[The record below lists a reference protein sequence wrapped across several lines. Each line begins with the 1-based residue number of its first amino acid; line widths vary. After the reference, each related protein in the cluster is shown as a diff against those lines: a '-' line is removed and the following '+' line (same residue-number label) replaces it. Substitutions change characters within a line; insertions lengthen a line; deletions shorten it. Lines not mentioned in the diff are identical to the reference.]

1 MIYICKCGKN
11 FSKSSNAATTG
22 FRDTDTCR
30 GCPHLLPYGENYF
43 DDVQQA
49 FVLDIKGYECRASQF
64 LRYQTELSGALDDK
78 TTIRIESLDFDFLER
93 VSNWVKDHYPDG
105 ELFGSFSRENIRSA
119 EYTSN
124 GRYRYTLS
132 CSQNKK
138 GIAAKRALWAEFFDE
153 TYHRTDMSAEEEKD
167 KVLKDIQLG
176 IERAKEAVLMHYKD
190 ENTGWVY
197 RVSPQPAERELYFIE
212 YLDPSSS
219 VIFKRLPDYP
229 GSRFRESVEE
239 ALTVLAQRNG
249 WTPTAPLEIDP
260 AGSDLSDVEEE
271 KATERH
277 GTITPEG
284 EFFADGAPCRKSVP
298 FRAQIDAGQAQAI
311 HVCNEQPSNIKIWLN
326 EFSRPETW
334 VMNKK
339 GMVCGEF
346 IDVCPYCH
354 ANLKE
359 GRGDV
364 LFVPRRPLEKEDNT
378 CPSQSAPT
386 GDAAVTTTENAVK
399 LLAGA
404 EETLTTS
411 ESAADA
417 STLTGLNEK
426 EIPEMSA
433 AIAAAVKPAASPAPL
448 ASDSMTEATA
458 AGDCVATEN
467 VDGVTAVSLS
477 PDGNDIDI
485 PAEFDYSGLDAQTV
499 ADLHLAEREFAA
511 GKRLAEMGLRRMAEG
526 VAIAHDALC
535 GELSQLGTTQKHGNR
550 GEDTFKRWCESI
562 GVSRSSAYRMLN
574 VVNLFDESTPR
585 QQKVLDVLAPSV
597 LYEASRPSA
606 EPQAVE
612 ALRNGEI
619 TTLKQYKELEAQLK
633 ETQER
638 AERAEQE
645 AQEAKEKA
653 HRLETRPVMSELYD
667 ANRRIKELENR
678 PIEVATQAPTEEQI
692 NEAAK
697 PVIQEM
703 TAMYKVQQEQQ
714 REQIRELKA
723 IVAASRNAIP
733 NACRAIA
740 ESCAAAFASGFEEFQ
755 AMAQDL
761 SDDEYMNAV
770 EPIFEAC
777 REILDSLEGA
787 DYVEG

>member
-11 FSKSSNAATTG
+11 FSKPSNAATTG

-43 DDVQQA
+43 DDVQRA

-93 VSNWVKDHYPDG
+93 VSNWVKEHYPDG
-105 ELFGSFSRENIRSA
+105 ELSGSFSRENIRSA
-119 EYTSN
+119 EYTSD
-124 GRYRYTLS
+124 GRYRYSLS

-153 TYHRTDMSAEEEKD
+153 AYHRTDMSAEEEKE
-167 KVLKDIQLG
+167 KVLKDIRLG
-176 IERAKEAVLMHYKD
+176 IECAKEAVVMHYKD

-197 RVSPQPAERELYFIE
+197 RVSPQPGERDLYFIE
-212 YLDPSSS
+212 YLDPASS

-229 GSRFRESVEE
+229 GSRFHESVEE
-239 ALTVLAQRNG
+239 VLAARARRNG
-249 WTPTAPLEIDP
+249 WAQTEPPEIEP
-260 AGSDLSDVEEE
+260 AG
-271 KATERH
+271 
-277 GTITPEG
+277 
-284 EFFADGAPCRKSVP
+284 
-298 FRAQIDAGQAQAI
+298 
-311 HVCNEQPSNIKIWLN
+311 
-326 EFSRPETW
+326 
-334 VMNKK
+334 
-339 GMVCGEF
+339 
-346 IDVCPYCH
+346 
-354 ANLKE
+354 
-359 GRGDV
+359 
-364 LFVPRRPLEKEDNT
+364 
-378 CPSQSAPT
+378 
-386 GDAAVTTTENAVK
+386 
-399 LLAGA
+399 
-404 EETLTTS
+404 
-411 ESAADA
+411 
-417 STLTGLNEK
+417 
-426 EIPEMSA
+426 
-433 AIAAAVKPAASPAPL
+433 SPAPL
-448 ASDSMTEATA
+448 TSDSMTEATA

-467 VDGVTAVSLS
+467 VEGVTAVSL

-485 PAEFDYSGLDAQTV
+485 PAGFDYSGMDEQKALKLQNLARRAVLVKRRYALDMMEIVAEAHQELVAQSDNEV
-499 ADLHLAEREFAA
+499 VHL
-511 GKRLAEMGLRRMAEG
+511 
-526 VAIAHDALC
+526 VDN
-535 GELSQLGTTQKHGNR
+535 SKHGNR
-550 GEDTFKRWCESI
+550 GEESFRRWCASI
-562 GVSRSSAYRMLN
+562 GIGKTTAYKLLQ
-574 VVNLFDESTPR
+574 V
-585 QQKVLDVLAPSV
+585 KVLMDNSTEEEQEVLSESPANLLYITANPNAPDELV
-597 LYEASRPSA
+597 
-606 EPQAVE
+606 QAVKD
-612 ALRNGEI
+612 REI

-667 ANRRIKELENR
+667 ANQRIKELENR

-692 NEAAK
+692 NAAAE

>member
-30 GCPHLLPYGENYF
+30 GCPHLLPYGKNYF
-43 DDVQQA
+43 DDVQRA
-49 FVLDIKGYECRASQF
+49 FVLDIKGYECRASHF
-64 LRYQTELSGALDDK
+64 LRYQTELSGSLDNK

-93 VSNWVKDHYPDG
+93 VSNWVKEHYPDG

-119 EYTSN
+119 EYTSD
-124 GRYRYTLS
+124 GRYCYSLS

-153 TYHRTDMSAEEEKD
+153 AYHRTDMSAEEEKE

-212 YLDPSSS
+212 YLDPSNS
-219 VIFKRLPDYP
+219 VIFKRLPGYP
-229 GSRFRESVEE
+229 GSKFKESAEE
-239 ALTVLAQRNG
+239 VLAARARRNG
-249 WTPTAPLEIDP
+249 WTEI
-260 AGSDLSDVEEE
+260 EE
-271 KATERH
+271 
-277 GTITPEG
+277 
-284 EFFADGAPCRKSVP
+284 
-298 FRAQIDAGQAQAI
+298 
-311 HVCNEQPSNIKIWLN
+311 
-326 EFSRPETW
+326 
-334 VMNKK
+334 
-339 GMVCGEF
+339 
-346 IDVCPYCH
+346 
-354 ANLKE
+354 
-359 GRGDV
+359 
-364 LFVPRRPLEKEDNT
+364 EDNT
-378 CPSQSAPT
+378 CPRQSAPT

-404 EETLTTS
+404 EETPTIS

-426 EIPEMSA
+426 EIPEMTA
-433 AIAAAVKPAASPAPL
+433 ATAADAEPAASPAPL

-467 VDGVTAVSLS
+467 VDGVTAVSL
-477 PDGNDIDI
+477 PDGNGIDI
-485 PAEFDYSGLDAQTV
+485 PAGFEEGIAAFDYKGLDSSTAQTV
-499 ADLHLAEREFAA
+499 RANSDEFARHMLSSAEEYANACINAANVNKALSNHYHGKWGEWCA
-511 GKRLAEMGLRRMAEG
+511 GFGLSNGAARRMVNIGRKLLSETKLVQLVSDGQIGKSLLQVVCSPNAPAEL
-526 VAIAHDALC
+526 V
-535 GELSQLGTTQKHGNR
+535 
-550 GEDTFKRWCESI
+550 
-562 GVSRSSAYRMLN
+562 
-574 VVNLFDESTPR
+574 
-585 QQKVLDVLAPSV
+585 
-597 LYEASRPSA
+597 
-606 EPQAVE
+606 QAVKD
-612 ALRNGEI
+612 GEI
-619 TTLKQYKELEAQLK
+619 TTHKQYKELEAQLK
-633 ETQER
+633 EAQDR
-638 AERAEQE
+638 AERAERE

-653 HRLETRPVMSELYD
+653 HRLETRPVLSELYN
-667 ANRRIKELENR
+667 ANQRIKELENR

-692 NEAAK
+692 NAAAE

-740 ESCAAAFASGFEEFQ
+740 ESCAEAFASGFEEFQ
-755 AMAQDL
+755 TMAQDL

>member
-11 FSKSSNAATTG
+11 FSKSGNAATTG

-43 DDVQQA
+43 DDVQRA
-49 FVLDIKGYECRASQF
+49 FVLGIKGYECRASQF

-78 TTIRIESLDFDFLER
+78 TTIHIESLDFDFLER
-93 VSNWVKDHYPDG
+93 VSNWVKEHYPNR

-119 EYTSN
+119 EYTSD

-176 IERAKEAVLMHYKD
+176 IERAKEAVVMHYKD

-197 RVSPQPAERELYFIE
+197 RVSSQPAERDLYFIE
-212 YLDPSSS
+212 YLDPSNS

-229 GSRFRESVEE
+229 GSKFKESAEE
-239 ALTVLAQRNG
+239 VLAARAQRNG
-249 WTPTAPLEIDP
+249 WTPTAPLEIAAEGDKGCDDSMLIYHSPIGFTCQEMSEDDLICKNAP
-260 AGSDLSDVEEE
+260 AL
-271 KATERH
+271 
-277 GTITPEG
+277 
-284 EFFADGAPCRKSVP
+284 
-298 FRAQIDAGQAQAI
+298 
-311 HVCNEQPSNIKIWLN
+311 
-326 EFSRPETW
+326 
-334 VMNKK
+334 
-339 GMVCGEF
+339 
-346 IDVCPYCH
+346 
-354 ANLKE
+354 
-359 GRGDV
+359 
-364 LFVPRRPLEKEDNT
+364 
-378 CPSQSAPT
+378 T
-386 GDAAVTTTENAVK
+386 GDAAVTTAESAVK

-404 EETLTTS
+404 EETSTTS
-411 ESAADA
+411 ESAEDA
-417 STLTGLNEK
+417 STFTNLSEQATPESGALANEDENAETCCCSRCQK
-426 EIPEMSA
+426 SDCVCAGTCDAQSRAACDGRQNCSQSACTYDVKRREGVRYIPFA
-433 AIAAAVKPAASPAPL
+433 ATAADAEPAADPARS
-448 ASDSMTEATA
+448 ASDSTMEATV
-458 AGDCVATEN
+458 AGDCVPMEN
-467 VDGVTAVSLS
+467 VDGVTAVSL
-477 PDGNDIDI
+477 PDGKDIDI
-485 PAEFDYSGLDAQTV
+485 PTGFEEGIATFDYEGLDNSTAQTV
-499 ADLHLAEREFAA
+499 RANSDEFARHMLSSAEEYANACINAANVNKALSNHYHGKWGEWCA
-511 GKRLAEMGLRRMAEG
+511 GFGLSNGAARRMVNIGRKLLSETKLVQLVSDGQIGKSLLQVVCSPNAPAEL
-526 VAIAHDALC
+526 V
-535 GELSQLGTTQKHGNR
+535 
-550 GEDTFKRWCESI
+550 
-562 GVSRSSAYRMLN
+562 
-574 VVNLFDESTPR
+574 
-585 QQKVLDVLAPSV
+585 
-597 LYEASRPSA
+597 
-606 EPQAVE
+606 QAVKD
-612 ALRNGEI
+612 GEI
-619 TTLKQYKELEAQLK
+619 TTHKQYKELEAQLK

-638 AERAEQE
+638 AERAERE

-653 HRLETRPVMSELYD
+653 HRLETRELYD
-667 ANRRIKELENR
+667 ANQRIKELENR

-740 ESCAAAFASGFEEFQ
+740 ESCAEAFARGFEEFQ

-777 REILDSLEGA
+777 REIIDSLEGA

>member
-30 GCPHLLPYGENYF
+30 GCPHLLPYGEDYF
-43 DDVQQA
+43 DDVQRA

-93 VSNWVKDHYPDG
+93 VSNWVKEHYPDG
-105 ELFGSFSRENIRSA
+105 ELSGSFSRENIRSA
-119 EYTSN
+119 EYTSD
-124 GRYRYTLS
+124 GRYRYSLS

-167 KVLKDIQLG
+167 KILKDIQLG
-176 IERAKEAVLMHYKD
+176 IERAKEAALMHYKD

-197 RVSPQPAERELYFIE
+197 RVSPQPGERDLYFIE
-212 YLDPSSS
+212 YLDPASS

-239 ALTVLAQRNG
+239 ALAARAQRNG
-249 WTPTAPLEIDP
+249 WTETTPPEIDP

-284 EFFADGAPCRKSVP
+284 EFFADGAPCRKSVL
-298 FRAQIDAGQAQAI
+298 FRAQVDAGRAQAI
-311 HVCNEQPSNIKIWLN
+311 HVCNEQPRNIKIWLN
-326 EFSRPETW
+326 EFEKPETW
-334 VMNKK
+334 VMNKE
-339 GMVCGEF
+339 GTVCGEF

-354 ANLKE
+354 ANLKK

-378 CPSQSAPT
+378 CPRQSAPT
-386 GDAAVTTTENAVK
+386 GDAAVTTTESAVT
-399 LLAGA
+399 LPASM

-426 EIPEMSA
+426 EIPEMTA
-433 AIAAAVKPAASPAPL
+433 ATAADAEPAASPAPL

-485 PAEFDYSGLDAQTV
+485 PAGFEEGIAAFDYKGLDSSTAQTV
-499 ADLHLAEREFAA
+499 RANSDEFVRHMLSSAEEYANACINAA
-511 GKRLAEMGLRRMAEG
+511 NVNKALSNHYHGKWGEWCAGFGLSNGAARRMVNIGRKLLSETKLVQLVSDGQIGKSLLQVVCSPNAPAEL
-526 VAIAHDALC
+526 V
-535 GELSQLGTTQKHGNR
+535 
-550 GEDTFKRWCESI
+550 
-562 GVSRSSAYRMLN
+562 
-574 VVNLFDESTPR
+574 
-585 QQKVLDVLAPSV
+585 
-597 LYEASRPSA
+597 
-606 EPQAVE
+606 QAVKD
-612 ALRNGEI
+612 GEI
-619 TTLKQYKELEAQLK
+619 TTHKQYKELEAQLK
-633 ETQER
+633 EAQER
-638 AERAEQE
+638 AERAERE

-667 ANRRIKELENR
+667 ANQRIKELENR

-692 NEAAK
+692 NAAAK

>member
-30 GCPHLLPYGENYF
+30 GCPHLLPYGKHYF
-43 DDVQQA
+43 DDVQRA

-93 VSNWVKDHYPDG
+93 VSDWVKEHYPDG
-105 ELFGSFSRENIRSA
+105 ELSGSFSRENIRSA
-119 EYTSN
+119 EYTSD
-124 GRYRYTLS
+124 GRYRYSLS

-167 KVLKDIQLG
+167 KILKDIQLG
-176 IERAKEAVLMHYKD
+176 IERAKHYKD

-197 RVSPQPAERELYFIE
+197 RVNPEPGERDLYFIE
-212 YLDPSSS
+212 YLDPASS

-249 WTPTAPLEIDP
+249 WAQTEPPEIDP

-284 EFFADGAPCRKSVP
+284 EFFADGAPCRKSVL
-298 FRAQIDAGQAQAI
+298 FRARVDAGRAQAI
-311 HVCNEQPSNIKIWLN
+311 HVCNEQPRNIKIWLN
-326 EFSRPETW
+326 ELEKPETW
-334 VMNKK
+334 VMNKE
-339 GMVCGEF
+339 GTVCGEF

-378 CPSQSAPT
+378 CPRQSAPT
-386 GDAAVTTTENAVK
+386 GDAAATTTESAVA
-399 LLAGA
+399 LPASM

-433 AIAAAVKPAASPAPL
+433 AIAADAEPAASPAPL

-458 AGDCVATEN
+458 AGDCVPTEN

-477 PDGNDIDI
+477 PDGKEIDV
-485 PAEFDYSGLDAQTV
+485 PTGFDYSGMDEQKAFKLQNLARRAVLVKRRYALDMMEIVAEAHQELVAQSDNEV
-499 ADLHLAEREFAA
+499 VHL
-511 GKRLAEMGLRRMAEG
+511 
-526 VAIAHDALC
+526 VDN
-535 GELSQLGTTQKHGNR
+535 SKHGNR
-550 GEDTFKRWCESI
+550 GEESFRRWCASI
-562 GVSRSSAYRMLN
+562 GIGKTTAYKLLQ
-574 VVNLFDESTPR
+574 V
-585 QQKVLDVLAPSV
+585 KVLMDNSTEEEQEVLSESPANLLYITANPNAPDKLV
-597 LYEASRPSA
+597 
-606 EPQAVE
+606 QAVKD
-612 ALRNGEI
+612 REI
-619 TTLKQYKELEAQLK
+619 TTLKQFKEMEAHLK
-633 ETQER
+633 EAQER
-638 AERAEQE
+638 AERAERE

-667 ANRRIKELENR
+667 ANQRIKELENR

>member
-43 DDVQQA
+43 DDVQRA

-78 TTIRIESLDFDFLER
+78 TTIRIESLDFDFLEH
-93 VSNWVKDHYPDG
+93 VSDWVEEHYPDG
-105 ELFGSFSRENIRSA
+105 ELSGSFARENIRSA
-119 EYTSN
+119 EYMSD

-176 IERAKEAVLMHYKD
+176 IKRAKEAFVMHYKD

-212 YLDPSSS
+212 YLDPANS

-239 ALTVLAQRNG
+239 VLTARAQRNG
-249 WTPTAPLEIDP
+249 WRETAPLEIEP
-260 AGSDLSDVEEE
+260 AGNDLSDVEEE
-271 KATERH
+271 
-277 GTITPEG
+277 GTNV
-284 EFFADGAPCRKSVP
+284 CCCSRCQKSDCVC
-298 FRAQIDAGQAQAI
+298 AGTCDAQARAS
-311 HVCNEQPSNIKIWLN
+311 C
-326 EFSRPETW
+326 
-334 VMNKK
+334 
-339 GMVCGEF
+339 
-346 IDVCPYCH
+346 D
-354 ANLKE
+354 
-359 GRGDV
+359 GRQ
-364 LFVPRRPLEKEDNT
+364 N
-378 CPSQSAPT
+378 CSQSGCTYDIKHRENTAHFPFV
-386 GDAAVTTTENAVK
+386 AAT
-399 LLAGA
+399 
-404 EETLTTS
+404 
-411 ESAADA
+411 AADA
-417 STLTGLNEK
+417 E
-426 EIPEMSA
+426 
-433 AIAAAVKPAASPAPL
+433 PAADPALSAL
-448 ASDSMTEATA
+448 ASTTEATA
-458 AGDCVATEN
+458 AADCVPMEN
-467 VDGVTAVSLS
+467 VNSVTAVSL
-477 PDGNDIDI
+477 PDGKDIDA
-485 PAEFDYSGLDAQTV
+485 PTGFDYSGLDAQTV

-526 VAIAHDALC
+526 VAIAHDTLC
-535 GELSQLGTTQKHGNR
+535 GELSQVGTTQKHGNR
-550 GEDTFKRWCESI
+550 GEDTFKSWCESI
-562 GVSRSSAYRMLN
+562 GVSRSAAYRMLN
-574 VVNLFDESTPR
+574 VVELFDKSTPR
-585 QQKVLDVLAPSV
+585 QQKVLDALAPSV

-612 ALRNGEI
+612 ALKKGEI

-633 ETQER
+633 EFQER

-667 ANRRIKELENR
+667 ANQRIKELENR

-692 NEAAK
+692 NAAAK

-703 TAMYKVQQEQQ
+703 TAMYRVQQEQQ
-714 REQIRELKA
+714 REQIRELKT

-740 ESCAAAFASGFEEFQ
+740 ESCAKAFARGFEEFQ
-755 AMAQDL
+755 AIAQDL

>member
-11 FSKSSNAATTG
+11 FSKSGNAATTG
-22 FRDTDTCR
+22 FRETGNCF
-30 GCPHLLPYGENYF
+30 GCPYLLPYGENYF
-43 DDVQQA
+43 DDVQRA
-49 FVLDIKGYECRASQF
+49 VVLDIKGYECRASQF
-64 LRYQTELSGALDDK
+64 LRYQTELSVALDDK

-93 VSNWVKDHYPDG
+93 VSNWVKEHYPDG
-105 ELFGSFSRENIRSA
+105 ELFGSFSREDIRSA
-119 EYTSN
+119 EYTSD
-124 GRYRYTLS
+124 GRYRYSLS

-138 GIAAKRALWAEFFDE
+138 GIAAKRVLWAEFFDE
-153 TYHRTDMSAEEEKD
+153 AYHRTDMSAEEEKE

-197 RVSPQPAERELYFIE
+197 RVSPQPGERDLYFIE
-212 YLDPSSS
+212 YLDPASS

-229 GSRFRESVEE
+229 GSKFKESAEE
-239 ALTVLAQRNG
+239 VLAARARRNG
-249 WTPTAPLEIDP
+249 WAQTEPPEIEP
-260 AGSDLSDVEEE
+260 AGSDLSDV
-271 KATERH
+271 
-277 GTITPEG
+277 
-284 EFFADGAPCRKSVP
+284 DVP
-298 FRAQIDAGQAQAI
+298 AG
-311 HVCNEQPSNIKIWLN
+311 
-326 EFSRPETW
+326 
-334 VMNKK
+334 
-339 GMVCGEF
+339 
-346 IDVCPYCH
+346 
-354 ANLKE
+354 
-359 GRGDV
+359 
-364 LFVPRRPLEKEDNT
+364 
-378 CPSQSAPT
+378 
-386 GDAAVTTTENAVK
+386 
-399 LLAGA
+399 
-404 EETLTTS
+404 
-411 ESAADA
+411 
-417 STLTGLNEK
+417 
-426 EIPEMSA
+426 
-433 AIAAAVKPAASPAPL
+433 
-448 ASDSMTEATA
+448 
-458 AGDCVATEN
+458 
-467 VDGVTAVSLS
+467 
-477 PDGNDIDI
+477 
-485 PAEFDYSGLDAQTV
+485 FDYSGLDAQTV

-526 VAIAHDALC
+526 VAIAHEALC
-535 GELSQLGTTQKHGNR
+535 GELSQVGTTQKHGNR
-550 GEDTFKRWCESI
+550 GEDTFKSWCESI
-562 GVSRSSAYRMLN
+562 GVSRSAAYRMLN

-585 QQKVLDVLAPSV
+585 QQKVLDALAPSV

-612 ALRNGEI
+612 ALKKGEI
-619 TTLKQYKELEAQLK
+619 TTLKQFKEMEAHLK
-633 ETQER
+633 EAQER
-638 AERAEQE
+638 AERAERE

-667 ANRRIKELENR
+667 ANQRIKELENR

-714 REQIRELKA
+714 REQIKELKA

-740 ESCAAAFASGFEEFQ
+740 ESCAKAFASGFEEFQ

>member
-49 FVLDIKGYECRASQF
+49 LVLDIKGYECRASQF

-93 VSNWVKDHYPDG
+93 VSNWVKEHYPDG
-105 ELFGSFSRENIRSA
+105 ELSGSFSREDIRSA
-119 EYTSN
+119 EYTSD
-124 GRYRYTLS
+124 GRYRYSLS

-138 GIAAKRALWAEFFDE
+138 GIAAKRVLWAEFFDE
-153 TYHRTDMSAEEEKD
+153 AYRRTDMSAEEEKE

-197 RVSPQPAERELYFIE
+197 RASPQPAERELYFIE

-239 ALTVLAQRNG
+239 VLTARAQRNG
-249 WTPTAPLEIDP
+249 WAQTEPPEIEP
-260 AGSDLSDVEEE
+260 VSNDLSD
-271 KATERH
+271 
-277 GTITPEG
+277 
-284 EFFADGAPCRKSVP
+284 
-298 FRAQIDAGQAQAI
+298 
-311 HVCNEQPSNIKIWLN
+311 
-326 EFSRPETW
+326 
-334 VMNKK
+334 
-339 GMVCGEF
+339 
-346 IDVCPYCH
+346 

-378 CPSQSAPT
+378 CPRQSAPT

-404 EETLTTS
+404 EETPTIS
-411 ESAADA
+411 ESAVDA

-426 EIPEMSA
+426 EIPEM
-433 AIAAAVKPAASPAPL
+433 AAATAADAEPAASPAPL
-448 ASDSMTEATA
+448 TSDSMTEATA

-467 VDGVTAVSLS
+467 VEGVTAVSLS
-477 PDGNDIDI
+477 DGNDIDI

-653 HRLETRPVMSELYD
+653 HRLETRPVMSEMYD
-667 ANRRIKELENR
+667 ANQRIKELENR

-692 NEAAK
+692 NAAAE

-714 REQIRELKA
+714 REQIKELKA

-740 ESCAAAFASGFEEFQ
+740 ESCAEAFARGFEEFQ

-777 REILDSLEGA
+777 REIIDSLEGA

>member
-43 DDVQQA
+43 DDVQRA

-64 LRYQTELSGALDDK
+64 LWYQTELSGALDDK

-93 VSNWVKDHYPDG
+93 VSNWVKEHYPDG
-105 ELFGSFSRENIRSA
+105 ELSGSFSRENIRSA
-119 EYTSN
+119 EYTSD
-124 GRYRYTLS
+124 GRYRYSLS

-153 TYHRTDMSAEEEKD
+153 AYHRTDMSAEEEKE
-167 KVLKDIQLG
+167 KVLKDIRLG
-176 IERAKEAVLMHYKD
+176 IERAKEAVVMHYKD

-467 VDGVTAVSLS
+467 VEGVTAVSL

-485 PAEFDYSGLDAQTV
+485 PAGFDYSGMDEQKALKLQNLARRAVLVKRRYALDMMEIVAEAHQELVAQSDNEV
-499 ADLHLAEREFAA
+499 VHL
-511 GKRLAEMGLRRMAEG
+511 
-526 VAIAHDALC
+526 VDN
-535 GELSQLGTTQKHGNR
+535 SKHGNR
-550 GEDTFKRWCESI
+550 GEESFRRWCASI
-562 GVSRSSAYRMLN
+562 GIGKTTAYKLLQ
-574 VVNLFDESTPR
+574 V
-585 QQKVLDVLAPSV
+585 KVLMDNSTEEEQEVLSESPANLLYITANPNAP
-597 LYEASRPSA
+597 A
-606 EPQAVE
+606 ELVQAVKD
-612 ALRNGEI
+612 REI

-638 AERAEQE
+638 AERAERE

-667 ANRRIKELENR
+667 ANQRIKELENR
-678 PIEVATQAPTEEQI
+678 PIEVATQAPTE
-692 NEAAK
+692 
-697 PVIQEM
+697 
-703 TAMYKVQQEQQ
+703 
-714 REQIRELKA
+714 EQIRELKA

-770 EPIFEAC
+770 EPIFETC

>member
-1 MIYICKCGKN
+1 M
-11 FSKSSNAATTG
+11 
-22 FRDTDTCR
+22 
-30 GCPHLLPYGENYF
+30 
-43 DDVQQA
+43 
-49 FVLDIKGYECRASQF
+49 
-64 LRYQTELSGALDDK
+64 
-78 TTIRIESLDFDFLER
+78 
-93 VSNWVKDHYPDG
+93 
-105 ELFGSFSRENIRSA
+105 
-119 EYTSN
+119 
-124 GRYRYTLS
+124 
-132 CSQNKK
+132 
-138 GIAAKRALWAEFFDE
+138 
-153 TYHRTDMSAEEEKD
+153 
-167 KVLKDIQLG
+167 
-176 IERAKEAVLMHYKD
+176 
-190 ENTGWVY
+190 
-197 RVSPQPAERELYFIE
+197 
-212 YLDPSSS
+212 
-219 VIFKRLPDYP
+219 
-229 GSRFRESVEE
+229 
-239 ALTVLAQRNG
+239 
-249 WTPTAPLEIDP
+249 
-260 AGSDLSDVEEE
+260 
-271 KATERH
+271 
-277 GTITPEG
+277 
-284 EFFADGAPCRKSVP
+284 
-298 FRAQIDAGQAQAI
+298 
-311 HVCNEQPSNIKIWLN
+311 
-326 EFSRPETW
+326 
-334 VMNKK
+334 
-339 GMVCGEF
+339 
-346 IDVCPYCH
+346 
-354 ANLKE
+354 
-359 GRGDV
+359 
-364 LFVPRRPLEKEDNT
+364 
-378 CPSQSAPT
+378 
-386 GDAAVTTTENAVK
+386 TTTENAVK

-404 EETLTTS
+404 EETPTIS

-426 EIPEMSA
+426 EIPEM
-433 AIAAAVKPAASPAPL
+433 AAATAADAEPAANPAPSAL
-448 ASDSMTEATA
+448 ASTTEATA

-467 VDGVTAVSLS
+467 VEGVTAVSLP

-585 QQKVLDVLAPSV
+585 QQEVLDVLAPAV

-645 AQEAKEKA
+645 AQDAKEKA
-653 HRLETRPVMSELYD
+653 HRLETRPVMSELYN
-667 ANRRIKELENR
+667 ANQRIKELENR

-692 NEAAK
+692 NAAAE

-740 ESCAAAFASGFEEFQ
+740 ESCAEAFARGFEEFQ

>member
-43 DDVQQA
+43 DDVQRA
-49 FVLDIKGYECRASQF
+49 LVLDIKGYECRASQF

-93 VSNWVKDHYPDG
+93 VSNWVKEHYPDG
-105 ELFGSFSRENIRSA
+105 ELSGSFSRENIRSA
-119 EYTSN
+119 EYTSD
-124 GRYRYTLS
+124 GRYRYSLS

-153 TYHRTDMSAEEEKD
+153 AYHRTDMSAEEEKE
-167 KVLKDIQLG
+167 KVLKDIRLG
-176 IERAKEAVLMHYKD
+176 IERAKEAVVMHYKD

-197 RVSPQPAERELYFIE
+197 RVSPQPAERDLYFIE
-212 YLDPSSS
+212 YLDPASS

-229 GSRFRESVEE
+229 GSRFHESAEE
-239 ALTVLAQRNG
+239 ALAERAQRNG
-249 WTPTAPLEIDP
+249 WTEI
-260 AGSDLSDVEEE
+260 EE
-271 KATERH
+271 
-277 GTITPEG
+277 
-284 EFFADGAPCRKSVP
+284 
-298 FRAQIDAGQAQAI
+298 
-311 HVCNEQPSNIKIWLN
+311 
-326 EFSRPETW
+326 
-334 VMNKK
+334 
-339 GMVCGEF
+339 
-346 IDVCPYCH
+346 
-354 ANLKE
+354 
-359 GRGDV
+359 
-364 LFVPRRPLEKEDNT
+364 EDNT
-378 CPSQSAPT
+378 CPRQSAPT

-404 EETLTTS
+404 EETPTIS
-411 ESAADA
+411 ESAVDA

-426 EIPEMSA
+426 EIPEMA
-433 AIAAAVKPAASPAPL
+433 AATAAAVKPAASPAPL

-526 VAIAHDALC
+526 VAIAHEALC
-535 GELSQLGTTQKHGNR
+535 GELSQVGTTQKHGNR
-550 GEDTFKRWCESI
+550 GEDTFKSWCESI
-562 GVSRSSAYRMLN
+562 GVSRSAAYRMLN
-574 VVNLFDESTPR
+574 VVELFDKSTPR
-585 QQKVLDVLAPSV
+585 QQKVLDALAPSV

-612 ALRNGEI
+612 ALKKGEI
-619 TTLKQYKELEAQLK
+619 TTLKQFKEMEAQLK
-633 ETQER
+633 EAQER
-638 AERAEQE
+638 AERAERE

-770 EPIFEAC
+770 EPIFETC

>member
-43 DDVQQA
+43 DDVQRA

-93 VSNWVKDHYPDG
+93 VSNWVKEHYPDG
-105 ELFGSFSRENIRSA
+105 ELSGSFSRENIRSA
-119 EYTSN
+119 EYTSD
-124 GRYRYTLS
+124 GRYRYSLS

-167 KVLKDIQLG
+167 KILKDIQLG
-176 IERAKEAVLMHYKD
+176 IERAKEAALMHYKD

-197 RVSPQPAERELYFIE
+197 RVSPQPGERDLYFIE
-212 YLDPSSS
+212 YLDPASS

-239 ALTVLAQRNG
+239 VLAARAQRNG
-249 WTPTAPLEIDP
+249 WTETTPPDIEP

-284 EFFADGAPCRKSVP
+284 EFFADGAPCRKSVL
-298 FRAQIDAGQAQAI
+298 FRAQVDAGRAQAI
-311 HVCNEQPSNIKIWLN
+311 HVCNEQPRNIKIWLN
-326 EFSRPETW
+326 EIEKPETW
-334 VMNKK
+334 VMNKE
-339 GMVCGEF
+339 GTVCGEF

-354 ANLKE
+354 ANLKK

-378 CPSQSAPT
+378 CPRQSAPT
-386 GDAAVTTTENAVK
+386 GDAVVTTTESAVT
-399 LLAGA
+399 LPASM

-426 EIPEMSA
+426 EIPEMTA
-433 AIAAAVKPAASPAPL
+433 ATAADAEPAASPAHL

-477 PDGNDIDI
+477 DGKKIDV
-485 PAEFDYSGLDAQTV
+485 PTGFDYSGIEESTAAVLYNAQSIIINARKECIIKIADAV
-499 ADLHLAEREFAA
+499 S
-511 GKRLAEMGLRRMAEG
+511 M
-526 VAIAHDALC
+526 AHDKLVANC
-535 GELSQLGTTQKHGNR
+535 DNSKHSHR
-550 GEDTFKRWCESI
+550 GENTFRAWCTSVGI
-562 GVSRSSAYRMLN
+562 GKDAAYRLLQVSTLLKN
-574 VVNLFDESTPR
+574 STESEL
-585 QQKVLDVLAPSV
+585 QVLEQASPSL
-597 LYEASRPSA
+597 LYAAAKPSA
-606 EPQAVE
+606 PAELVQAVKD
-612 ALRNGEI
+612 GEI
-619 TTLKQYKELEAQLK
+619 TTHKQYKELEAHLK
-633 ETQER
+633 EAQER
-638 AERAEQE
+638 AERAERE

-667 ANRRIKELENR
+667 ANQRIKELENR

-692 NEAAK
+692 NAAAE

-777 REILDSLEGA
+777 REIIDSLEGA

>member
-11 FSKSSNAATTG
+11 FSKSGNAATTG

-43 DDVQQA
+43 DDVQRA

-93 VSNWVKDHYPDG
+93 VSDWVKEHYPDG
-105 ELFGSFSRENIRSA
+105 ELSGSFSREKIRSA
-119 EYTSN
+119 EYTSD
-124 GRYRYTLS
+124 GRYRYSLS

-167 KVLKDIQLG
+167 KILKDIQLG
-176 IERAKEAVLMHYKD
+176 IERAKEAALMHYKD
-190 ENTGWVY
+190 KNTGWVY
-197 RVSPQPAERELYFIE
+197 RVSPQPGERDLYFIE
-212 YLDPSSS
+212 YLDPASS
-219 VIFKRLPDYP
+219 VIFKRLPDYL

-239 ALTVLAQRNG
+239 VLTARAQRNG
-249 WTPTAPLEIDP
+249 WAQTEPPEIEP

-271 KATERH
+271 ETNVCCCSRCQKSDCVCAGTCDVQARALCDGRKNCSQASCTYSMKRERDL
-277 GTITPEG
+277 ICKNTP
-284 EFFADGAPCRKSVP
+284 
-298 FRAQIDAGQAQAI
+298 
-311 HVCNEQPSNIKIWLN
+311 
-326 EFSRPETW
+326 
-334 VMNKK
+334 
-339 GMVCGEF
+339 
-346 IDVCPYCH
+346 
-354 ANLKE
+354 
-359 GRGDV
+359 
-364 LFVPRRPLEKEDNT
+364 
-378 CPSQSAPT
+378 APT
-386 GDAAVTTTENAVK
+386 GDAAATTTENAVK

-404 EETLTTS
+404 EETPTIS

-433 AIAAAVKPAASPAPL
+433 ATAADAEPAASPAPL

-467 VDGVTAVSLS
+467 VEGVTAVSL
-477 PDGNDIDI
+477 PDGKDIDV
-485 PAEFDYSGLDAQTV
+485 PTGFDYSAIDEQTAIRLQNLARRAMASRQRYVLDLMEIVVEAHRVV
-499 ADLHLAEREFAA
+499 APCDN
-511 GKRLAEMGLRRMAEG
+511 
-526 VAIAHDALC
+526 
-535 GELSQLGTTQKHGNR
+535 SKHGNR
-550 GEDTFKRWCESI
+550 GEDSFRRWCASI
-562 GVSRSSAYRMLN
+562 GVGKDTAYRLLQVQALM
-574 VVNLFDESTPR
+574 DSSTAEE
-585 QQKVLDVLAPSV
+585 QEVLAEAPAKL
-597 LYEASRPSA
+597 LYAAAKPSA
-606 EPQAVE
+606 PAELVQAVKE
-612 ALRNGEI
+612 GEI
-619 TTLKQYKELEAQLK
+619 TTHKQYKELEAQLK

-638 AERAEQE
+638 AKRAERE

-667 ANRRIKELENR
+667 ANQRIKELENR

-692 NEAAK
+692 NAAAE

-740 ESCAAAFASGFEEFQ
+740 ESCAEAFARGFEEFQ

>member
-11 FSKSSNAATTG
+11 FSKSGNAATTG

-30 GCPHLLPYGENYF
+30 GCPHLLPYGKNYF
-43 DDVQQA
+43 DDVQRA

-93 VSNWVKDHYPDG
+93 VSDWVKEHYPDG
-105 ELFGSFSRENIRSA
+105 ELSRSFSREKIRSA
-119 EYTSN
+119 EYTSD
-124 GRYRYTLS
+124 GRYRYSLS

-167 KVLKDIQLG
+167 KILKDIQLG
-176 IERAKEAVLMHYKD
+176 IERAKEAALMHYKD
-190 ENTGWVY
+190 KNTGWVY
-197 RVSPQPAERELYFIE
+197 RVSPQPGERDLYFIE
-212 YLDPSSS
+212 YLDPASS

-229 GSRFRESVEE
+229 GSRFRESVAE
-239 ALTVLAQRNG
+239 VLAARAQRNG
-249 WTPTAPLEIDP
+249 WTEI
-260 AGSDLSDVEEE
+260 EE
-271 KATERH
+271 
-277 GTITPEG
+277 
-284 EFFADGAPCRKSVP
+284 
-298 FRAQIDAGQAQAI
+298 
-311 HVCNEQPSNIKIWLN
+311 
-326 EFSRPETW
+326 
-334 VMNKK
+334 
-339 GMVCGEF
+339 
-346 IDVCPYCH
+346 
-354 ANLKE
+354 
-359 GRGDV
+359 
-364 LFVPRRPLEKEDNT
+364 EDNT
-378 CPSQSAPT
+378 CPRQSAPT

-404 EETLTTS
+404 EETPTIS
-411 ESAADA
+411 ESAVDA

-426 EIPEMSA
+426 EIPEM
-433 AIAAAVKPAASPAPL
+433 AAATAADAEPAASPAPS

-467 VDGVTAVSLS
+467 VDGITAVSL
-477 PDGNDIDI
+477 PDGKGIDV
-485 PAEFDYSGLDAQTV
+485 PAGFDYSGLDAQTV

-526 VAIAHDALC
+526 VAIAHEALC
-535 GELSQLGTTQKHGNR
+535 GELSQVGTTQKHGNR
-550 GEDTFKRWCESI
+550 GEDTFKSWCESI
-562 GVSRSSAYRMLN
+562 GVSRSAAYRMLN

-585 QQKVLDVLAPSV
+585 QQKVLDALAPSV

-612 ALRNGEI
+612 ALKKGEI
-619 TTLKQYKELEAQLK
+619 TTLKQFKEMEAHLK
-633 ETQER
+633 EAQER
-638 AERAEQE
+638 AERAERE

-667 ANRRIKELENR
+667 ANQRIKELENR

-714 REQIRELKA
+714 REQIKELKA

-787 DYVEG
+787 DYVE

>member
-1 MIYICKCGKN
+1 
-11 FSKSSNAATTG
+11 
-22 FRDTDTCR
+22 
-30 GCPHLLPYGENYF
+30 
-43 DDVQQA
+43 
-49 FVLDIKGYECRASQF
+49 
-64 LRYQTELSGALDDK
+64 
-78 TTIRIESLDFDFLER
+78 
-93 VSNWVKDHYPDG
+93 
-105 ELFGSFSRENIRSA
+105 
-119 EYTSN
+119 
-124 GRYRYTLS
+124 
-132 CSQNKK
+132 
-138 GIAAKRALWAEFFDE
+138 
-153 TYHRTDMSAEEEKD
+153 
-167 KVLKDIQLG
+167 
-176 IERAKEAVLMHYKD
+176 MHYKD
-190 ENTGWVY
+190 KNTGWVY
-197 RVSPQPAERELYFIE
+197 RVSPQPGERDLYFIE
-212 YLDPSSS
+212 YLDPASS

-229 GSRFRESVEE
+229 GSRFHESVEE
-239 ALTVLAQRNG
+239 VLAARAQRNG
-249 WTPTAPLEIDP
+249 WAQTEPPEIDP

-277 GTITPEG
+277 GIITPEG
-284 EFFADGAPCRKSVP
+284 EFFADGAPCRKSVL
-298 FRAQIDAGQAQAI
+298 FRAQIDAGRVQAV
-311 HVCNEQPSNIKIWLN
+311 HVCNKQPSDIKIWLN
-326 EFSRPETW
+326 EFERPETW

-339 GMVCGEF
+339 GTVCGEF
-346 IDVCPYCH
+346 IDLCPYCH

-359 GRGDV
+359 GHGDV
-364 LFVPRRPLEKEDNT
+364 LFVPRRPLEEEDNT
-378 CPSQSAPT
+378 CPRQSAPT
-386 GDAAVTTTENAVK
+386 GDAAVTTAESAVK

-404 EETLTTS
+404 EETSTTS
-411 ESAADA
+411 ESAEDA
-417 STLTGLNEK
+417 STFTNLSEQATPESGALANEDENAETCCCSRCQK
-426 EIPEMSA
+426 SDCVCAGTCDAQSRAACDGRQNCSQSGCTYDVKRREGVRYIPFA
-433 AIAAAVKPAASPAPL
+433 ATAADAEPAASPAPL
-448 ASDSMTEATA
+448 TSDSMPEATA

-467 VDGVTAVSLS
+467 VEGVTAVSL

-485 PAEFDYSGLDAQTV
+485 PAGFDYSGMDEQKALKLQNLARRAVLVKRRYALDMMEIVAEAHQELVAQSDNEV
-499 ADLHLAEREFAA
+499 VHL
-511 GKRLAEMGLRRMAEG
+511 
-526 VAIAHDALC
+526 VDN
-535 GELSQLGTTQKHGNR
+535 SKHGNR
-550 GEDTFKRWCESI
+550 GEESFRRWCASI
-562 GVSRSSAYRMLN
+562 GIGKTTAYKLLQ
-574 VVNLFDESTPR
+574 V
-585 QQKVLDVLAPSV
+585 KVLMDNSTEEEQEVLSESPANLLYITANPNAPDELV
-597 LYEASRPSA
+597 
-606 EPQAVE
+606 QAVKD
-612 ALRNGEI
+612 REI
-619 TTLKQYKELEAQLK
+619 TTLKQFKEMEAQLK

-667 ANRRIKELENR
+667 ANQRIKELENR

-740 ESCAAAFASGFEEFQ
+740 ESCAEAFARGFEEFQ

>member
-11 FSKSSNAATTG
+11 FSKSGNAATTG

-30 GCPHLLPYGENYF
+30 GCPHLLPYGKNYF
-43 DDVQQA
+43 DDVQRA

-64 LRYQTELSGALDDK
+64 LRYQTELRGALDDK
-78 TTIRIESLDFDFLER
+78 TTIHIESLDFDFLER
-93 VSNWVKDHYPDG
+93 VSTWVKEHYPDG
-105 ELFGSFSRENIRSA
+105 ELSGSFSREKIRSA
-119 EYTSN
+119 EYTSD
-124 GRYRYTLS
+124 GRYRYSLS

-167 KVLKDIQLG
+167 KILKDIQLG

-190 ENTGWVY
+190 KNTGWVY
-197 RVSPQPAERELYFIE
+197 RVSPQPGERDLYFIE
-212 YLDPSSS
+212 YLDPASS
-219 VIFKRLPDYP
+219 VIFKRLPDYL

-239 ALTVLAQRNG
+239 VLTARAQRNG
-249 WTPTAPLEIDP
+249 WAQTEPPEIEP

-284 EFFADGAPCRKSVP
+284 EFFADGAPCRKSVL
-298 FRAQIDAGQAQAI
+298 FRAQVDAGRAQAI
-311 HVCNEQPSNIKIWLN
+311 HVCNEQPRNIKIWLN
-326 EFSRPETW
+326 ELEKPETW
-334 VMNKK
+334 VMNKE
-339 GMVCGEF
+339 GTVCGEF

-404 EETLTTS
+404 EETPTIS

-433 AIAAAVKPAASPAPL
+433 ATAADAEPAADPAPS

-477 PDGNDIDI
+477 PDGNDIDV
-485 PAEFDYSGLDAQTV
+485 PAGFEEGIAAFDYKGLDSSTAQTV
-499 ADLHLAEREFAA
+499 RANSDEFA
-511 GKRLAEMGLRRMAEG
+511 RHML
-526 VAIAHDALC
+526 
-535 GELSQLGTTQKHGNR
+535 
-550 GEDTFKRWCESI
+550 
-562 GVSRSSAYRMLN
+562 SSANEYANACINAANVNKALSSHYCGKWGEWCAGFGLSHGTAQRM
-574 VVNLFDESTPR
+574 V
-585 QQKVLDVLAPSV
+585 DVGRALLSDTKLVQLVSDGQIGKSLLQVMCSPNAP
-597 LYEASRPSA
+597 A
-606 EPQAVE
+606 ELVE
-612 ALRNGEI
+612 AVKEGEI
-619 TTLKQYKELEAQLK
+619 TTHKQYKELEAHLK
-633 ETQER
+633 EAQER
-638 AERAEQE
+638 AERAERE

-667 ANRRIKELENR
+667 ANQRIKELENR

-714 REQIRELKA
+714 REQIKELKA

-740 ESCAAAFASGFEEFQ
+740 ESCAKAFASGFEEFQ

>member
-43 DDVQQA
+43 DDVQRA

-93 VSNWVKDHYPDG
+93 VSNWVKEHYPDG
-105 ELFGSFSRENIRSA
+105 ELSGSFSRENIRSA
-119 EYTSN
+119 EYTSD
-124 GRYRYTLS
+124 GRYRYSLS

-167 KVLKDIQLG
+167 KILKDIQLG
-176 IERAKEAVLMHYKD
+176 IERAKHYKD

-197 RVSPQPAERELYFIE
+197 RVNPEPGERDLYFIE
-212 YLDPSSS
+212 YLDPASS

-249 WTPTAPLEIDP
+249 WAQTEPPEIDP

-284 EFFADGAPCRKSVP
+284 EFFADGAPCRKSVL
-298 FRAQIDAGQAQAI
+298 FRARVDAGRAQAI
-311 HVCNEQPSNIKIWLN
+311 HVCNEQPRNIKIWLN
-326 EFSRPETW
+326 ELEKPETW
-334 VMNKK
+334 VMNKE
-339 GMVCGEF
+339 GTVCGEF

-378 CPSQSAPT
+378 CPRQSAPT
-386 GDAAVTTTENAVK
+386 GDAAATTTESAVA
-399 LLAGA
+399 LPAGT
-404 EETLTTS
+404 EETPTIS

-426 EIPEMSA
+426 EIPEMTA
-433 AIAAAVKPAASPAPL
+433 ATAADAEPAADPAPL

-467 VDGVTAVSLS
+467 VDGVTAVSL
-477 PDGNDIDI
+477 PDGNDIDV
-485 PAEFDYSGLDAQTV
+485 PTGFDYSGIEESTAAVLYNAQSIIINARKECIIKIADAV
-499 ADLHLAEREFAA
+499 S
-511 GKRLAEMGLRRMAEG
+511 M
-526 VAIAHDALC
+526 AHDKLVANC
-535 GELSQLGTTQKHGNR
+535 DNSKHSHR
-550 GEDTFKRWCESI
+550 GENTFRAWCTSVGI
-562 GVSRSSAYRMLN
+562 GKDAAYRLLQVSTLLKN
-574 VVNLFDESTPR
+574 STESEL
-585 QQKVLDVLAPSV
+585 QVLEQASPSL
-597 LYEASRPSA
+597 LYAAAKPSA
-606 EPQAVE
+606 PAELVQAVKD
-612 ALRNGEI
+612 GEI
-619 TTLKQYKELEAQLK
+619 TTHKQYKELEAHLK
-633 ETQER
+633 EAQER
-638 AERAEQE
+638 AERAERE

-653 HRLETRPVMSELYD
+653 HRLENRPVMSELYD
-667 ANRRIKELENR
+667 ANQRIKELENR

>member
-11 FSKSSNAATTG
+11 FSKSGNAAITG
-22 FRDTDTCR
+22 FRNTDTCR

-43 DDVQQA
+43 DDVQRA

-93 VSNWVKDHYPDG
+93 VSDWVKEHYPDG
-105 ELFGSFSRENIRSA
+105 ELSGSFSRENIRSA
-119 EYTSN
+119 EYTSD
-124 GRYRYTLS
+124 GRYRYSLS

-153 TYHRTDMSAEEEKD
+153 AYHRTDMSAEEEKE
-167 KVLKDIQLG
+167 KVLKDIRLG
-176 IERAKEAVLMHYKD
+176 IECAKEAVVMHYKD

-197 RVSPQPAERELYFIE
+197 RVSPQPAERDLYFIE

-249 WTPTAPLEIDP
+249 WTEI
-260 AGSDLSDVEEE
+260 EE
-271 KATERH
+271 
-277 GTITPEG
+277 
-284 EFFADGAPCRKSVP
+284 
-298 FRAQIDAGQAQAI
+298 
-311 HVCNEQPSNIKIWLN
+311 
-326 EFSRPETW
+326 
-334 VMNKK
+334 
-339 GMVCGEF
+339 
-346 IDVCPYCH
+346 
-354 ANLKE
+354 
-359 GRGDV
+359 
-364 LFVPRRPLEKEDNT
+364 EDNT
-378 CPSQSAPT
+378 CPRQSAPT

-404 EETLTTS
+404 EETPTIS

-426 EIPEMSA
+426 EIPEMAA
-433 AIAAAVKPAASPAPL
+433 AIAVAVKPAASPAPL

-467 VDGVTAVSLS
+467 VEGVTAVSL

-526 VAIAHDALC
+526 VAIAHEALC
-535 GELSQLGTTQKHGNR
+535 GELSQVGTTQKHGNR
-550 GEDTFKRWCESI
+550 GEDTFKSWCESI
-562 GVSRSSAYRMLN
+562 GVSRSAAYRMLN

-638 AERAEQE
+638 AKRAEQE

-653 HRLETRPVMSELYD
+653 HRLETRPVLSELYN
-667 ANRRIKELENR
+667 ANQRIKELENR

-692 NEAAK
+692 NAAAE

-714 REQIRELKA
+714 REQIKELKA

-740 ESCAAAFASGFEEFQ
+740 ESCAEAFARGFEEFQ

-777 REILDSLEGA
+777 REIIDSLEGA